1 MWANNNKKR
10 FLHVQSMCYSDGVK
24 DTSHKTKAKDSTRNA
39 RAKAKDS
46 TLKAKDFKIVL
57 EDPQGRGLVL
67 EDSYTDVL

>member
-46 TLKAKDFKIVL
+46 TLKARPRAGTSKLSSGIL
-57 EDPQGRGLVL
+57 ED
-67 EDSYTDVL
+67 EDLLLQCCI